1 MCYFSFPIKWFN
13 IYSEKDG
20 SIKHTSQPGVRED
33 SIFKKIKLGK
43 IINLQVIFL
52 EFIHEYYDYYF
63 SENKIACVSLL
74 MIMLLTGLALS
85 FGFSTSVT
93 NEETAPEYQP
103 LCKLKFKLSIKFQT
117 N

>member
-52 EFIHEYYDYYF
+52 EFIHEYYDHYF
-63 SENKIACVSLL
+63 SENKIACVSLV
-74 MIMLLTGLALS
+74 IIILLTGLALS

-93 NEETAPEYQP
+93 NTEYRP
-103 LCKLKFKLSIKFQT
+103 LCKLKLKLSIKFQT